1 MPVIRIGVMMGWNV
15 TVLEDRP
22 KYADNARRAGAQE
35 VICGP
40 FEESLEKIA
49 GSENTYFVVLTRGH
63 RYDVTCLEKIV
74 EKRHAYIGMI
84 GSRRRSAI
92 VKQDLVDR
100 GYDKRVLE
108 EVASPVGLDI
118 GAETPEEIGVAI
130 IAEIIAKKHKNA
142 HINGYPKELLQ
153 ALQDEREFSELKVL
167 ATIVSRKGSA
177 PRGVGAKMLVYPDG
191 RTLGTI
197 GGGCVEADILR
208 SALLM
213 IREDGKENQKL
224 CQVDML
230 NTDAEEEGMVCG
242 GTVEVLLE
250 IV

>member
-1 MPVIRIGVMMGWNV
+1 
-15 TVLEDRP
+15 
-22 KYADNARRAGAQE
+22 
-35 VICGP
+35 
-40 FEESLEKIA
+40 
-49 GSENTYFVVLTRGH
+49 
-63 RYDVTCLEKIV
+63 
-74 EKRHAYIGMI
+74 
-84 GSRRRSAI
+84 
-92 VKQDLVDR
+92 
-100 GYDKRVLE
+100 
-108 EVASPVGLDI
+108 
-118 GAETPEEIGVAI
+118 
-130 IAEIIAKKHKNA
+130 
-142 HINGYPKELLQ
+142 
-153 ALQDEREFSELKVL
+153 
-167 ATIVSRKGSA
+167 
-177 PRGVGAKMLVYPDG
+177 MLVYPDG